1 MFKLNKKKQSY
12 IQLLITVVIIIF
24 INAILSN
31 YFFRIDLTK
40 EKRFTLA
47 ASSKKI
53 AAKVTDGLLI
63 KVYLEGEFPA
73 GFKRLKQATKE
84 MLDEFGVYS
93 NNHIQYEFID
103 PFKGV
108 TEQQSNDILQELS
121 EIGIQATSIQ
131 VKKDD
136 EFSQKIIVPGA
147 VLYYKDKK
155 IPINLLKGQ
164 FGQAPGAVLNTSIE
178 QLEYEIANA
187 LRKITQTTVKQI
199 AFIKGHGELDK
210 WNIIDGKAELKQF
223 YEIDDLDLTEIPPQ
237 KLNEYAGIIIS
248 KPTLPFNDFDKFK
261 LDQYVMHGGK
271 IIWLVESQLA
281 DMDSLRN
288 SPQYLSIGY
297 NQGLDDLLFKYGVRI
312 NNNIV
317 QDIQCNTIPVLSGM
331 KNGTPEQ
338 KLLPW
343 MFYPV
348 IPPSSNHPIV
358 RGVDPIWFQ
367 FASSIDT
374 VPSKNIK
381 KTVLLSSSTYSRVV
395 PAPVRVDI
403 QMARLKPEPELFRTG
418 GNKIMAVLLEGEFK
432 SNWEYRYD
440 ASKTPEIDFK
450 SKVENN
456 KMIVIADGDVFRNQY
471 SASKGQVFPLGYDR
485 YANQQF
491 GNKRFLLNCVDYLC
505 DDSGIIEVRSK
516 EVTLRL
522 LDKAKIKKEKV
533 FWQFF
538 NIALPIALIA
548 LFALGNN
555 IYRKRKYTL

>member
-93 NNHIQYEFID
+93 NNHILYEFID

-164 FGQAPGAVLNTSIE
+164 FGQAPEAVLNTSIE

-187 LRKITQTTVKQI
+187 LRKITQTAVKQI

-210 WNIIDGKAELKQF
+210 WNIIDGKSELKQF

-297 NQGLDDLLFKYGVRI
+297 NQGLEDLLFKYGVRI

-456 KMIVIADGDVFRNQY
+456 KMIVISDGDVFRNQY

-522 LDKAKIKKEKV
+522 LDKAKIKKEKA

-538 NIALPIALIA
+538 NIVLPIALIA

>member
-1 MFKLNKKKQSY
+1 MFKLNKKNQSY
-12 IQLLITVVIIIF
+12 IQLLTTVVIIIF

-164 FGQAPGAVLNTSIE
+164 FGQAPEAVLNTSIE

-187 LRKITQTTVKQI
+187 LRKITQTAVKQI

-456 KMIVIADGDVFRNQY
+456 KMIVITDGDVFRNQY

>member
-164 FGQAPGAVLNTSIE
+164 FGQAPEAVLNTSIE

>member
-1 MFKLNKKKQSY
+1 MFKINKKKQTY
-12 IQLLITVVIIIF
+12 IQLLIVIAITILV
-24 INAILSN
+24 NAIMSN

-47 ASSKKI
+47 PASKKL
-53 AAKVTDGLLI
+53 AAKVNESMLV

-73 GFKRLKQATKE
+73 GFKRLRQATKE
-84 MLDEFGVYS
+84 MLDEFKVYS
-93 NNHIQYEFID
+93 NNNIQYEFID

-108 TEQQSNDILQELS
+108 TEKQGNDILQELS

-147 VLYYKDKK
+147 VLYYRDKK
-155 IPINLLKGQ
+155 FPINLLKGQ
-164 FGQAPGAVLNTSIE
+164 FGQAPEAVLNTSIE

-187 LRKITQTTVKQI
+187 LRKVTQAAVKQI
-199 AFIKGHGELDK
+199 AFLKGHGELDK

-223 YEIDDLDLTEIPPQ
+223 YEIDDLDLTMVPPQ
-237 KLNEYAGIIIS
+237 KLNEYAGIIIP
-248 KPTLPFNDFDKFK
+248 KPTLPFSDFDKFK

-271 IIWLVESQLA
+271 VIWLVESQLA

-288 SPQYLSIGY
+288 SPQYLSISY
-297 NQGLDDLLFKYGVRI
+297 NQGLEDLLFKYGVRL

-331 KNGTPEQ
+331 RNGTPEQ

-348 IPPSSNHPIV
+348 VPPTSNHPIV

-374 VPSKNIK
+374 IPSKNIK
-381 KTVLLSSSTYSRVV
+381 KTVLLASSQYSRAV

-403 QMARLKPEPELFRTG
+403 QIARLKPEPELFRTG

-432 SNWEYRYD
+432 SNWAHRYD
-440 ASKTPEIDFK
+440 ATKTPELDFK
-450 SKVENN
+450 DKIDNN
-456 KMIVIADGDVFRNQY
+456 KMIVISDGDVFRNQY
-471 SASKGQVFPLGYDR
+471 SISKGQVFPLGYDR

-533 FWQFF
+533 FWQLF
-538 NIALPIALIA
+538 NIALPITLIL
-548 LFALGNN
+548 LFAVGNQF
-555 IYRKRKYTL
+555 YRKRKYTA

>member
-93 NNHIQYEFID
+93 DNHIQYEFID

-164 FGQAPGAVLNTSIE
+164 FGQAPEAVLNTSIE

-374 VPSKNIK
+374 VPSNNIK

>member
-1 MFKLNKKKQSY
+1 MFKLNKKNQSY
-12 IQLLITVVIIIF
+12 IQLLTTVVIIIF

-93 NNHIQYEFID
+93 DNHIQYEFID

-164 FGQAPGAVLNTSIE
+164 FGQAPEAVLNTSIE

-187 LRKITQTTVKQI
+187 LRKITQTAVKQI

-450 SKVENN
+450 SKVEKN